1 MDNDTIFL
9 YIIAAAALCF
19 ALINCIQFIM
29 KRNKTAQ
36 TTGTIISIKMPN
48 PETAKARNSKWAIV
62 SYTDSFRIVKG
73 GCEELSV
80 DLNKKIFGI
89 RNFST
94 GFEAL
99 VKTEDLKQFAHLNV
113 EPATIDDIVVFTS
126 KRGGQYE

>member
-48 PETAKARNSKWAIV
+48 PETAKARNSKWAQV
-62 SYTDSFRIVKG
+62 SYIVDGKSYQSQNRVQVPMALQVGSTVKVRYDKFHPEKLYSFSLLRIAISILIAAV
-73 GCEELSV
+73 C
-80 DLNKKIFGI
+80 F
-89 RNFST
+89 
-94 GFEAL
+94 
-99 VKTEDLKQFAHLNV
+99 FA
-113 EPATIDDIVVFTS
+113 AVF
-126 KRGGQYE
+126 KFI

>member
-48 PETAKARNSKWAIV
+48 PETAKARNSKWAKV
-62 SYTDSFRIVKG
+62 SYTVDGKTYQSENRVQVPMAFQVGSTVKVRYDKLNPENYIVFP
-73 GCEELSV
+73 CYELSYH
-80 DLNKKIFGI
+80 F
-89 RNFST
+89 
-94 GFEAL
+94 
-99 VKTEDLKQFAHLNV
+99 
-113 EPATIDDIVVFTS
+113 
-126 KRGGQYE
+126 

>member
-19 ALINCIQFIM
+19 ALINCIQFIL

-62 SYTDSFRIVKG
+62 SYTADGKSCQSQNRIQVPMVSRVGSTVKVRYDKSNPEKLYSFSMLRIAV
-73 GCEELSV
+73 SV
-80 DLNKKIFGI
+80 LIAAI
-89 RNFST
+89 CIL
-94 GFEAL
+94 A
-99 VKTEDLKQFAHLNV
+99 A
-113 EPATIDDIVVFTS
+113 VF
-126 KRGGQYE
+126 KLI

>member
-62 SYTDSFRIVKG
+62 SYTADGKSQNRIQVPMVSQVGSTVKVRYDRSNPEKLYSFSMLRIAV
-73 GCEELSV
+73 SV
-80 DLNKKIFGI
+80 LIASI
-89 RNFST
+89 CIL
-94 GFEAL
+94 A
-99 VKTEDLKQFAHLNV
+99 A
-113 EPATIDDIVVFTS
+113 VF
-126 KRGGQYE
+126 KLI

>member
-48 PETAKARNSKWAIV
+48 PETAKARNSKWAELTYTVAGKTYRSKNRIQV
-62 SYTDSFRIVKG
+62 SMASRVGDSVTVRYDMEHPEKLYSFSASRIIAS
-73 GCEELSV
+73 L
-80 DLNKKIFGI
+80 
-89 RNFST
+89 
-94 GFEAL
+94 L
-99 VKTEDLKQFAHLNV
+99 VAAICVLAAFFKLV
-113 EPATIDDIVVFTS
+113 
-126 KRGGQYE
+126 